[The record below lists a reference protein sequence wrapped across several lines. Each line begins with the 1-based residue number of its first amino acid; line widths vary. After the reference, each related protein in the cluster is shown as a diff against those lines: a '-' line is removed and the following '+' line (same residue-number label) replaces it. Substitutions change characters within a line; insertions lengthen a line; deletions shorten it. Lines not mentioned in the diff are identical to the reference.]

1 MKKLYLTLFNLISIL
16 TIFAQNQLLIPDT
29 VNSSNIN
36 LALDYGTYEFFPGKT
51 TQTMGANGNILGPTL
66 ILQQGDSINISVNN
80 LLSDTT
86 TIHWHGMHV
95 SAENDGGPHTTIPP
109 GTTWKP
115 AFTVRDKAA
124 LYWYHPHLHKKTDLH
139 VSKGIAGLIIVKDD
153 EEAQLN
159 LPRTYGVDDI
169 PLVIQTKSFDS
180 NYEIVA
186 HSNSDS
192 VLMVN
197 ATLNPYFDVPAQ
209 IIRLRILNGSSQRVF
224 NLGLSNNEAFFQI
237 ASDGG
242 LLDAPYETTRLQLAP
257 GERAEILLNLNNRQ
271 NDTVFLMSY
280 ASELP
285 NGIYGATYPGTNTSM
300 VLNGYNPNPLNGN
313 DFNILQL
320 NVVNPSS
327 NPVTN
332 IPANLVQV
340 SPIDE
345 SLANT
350 TRTLTFSP
358 VNMGLDQLNGAF
370 LINDASFDL
379 DVINYTIPFNNV
391 EIWELTNRSAIAH
404 PFHIHDV
411 QFYILT
417 RDGNAPPV
425 SEQGRKDVV
434 LVKPQETVRF
444 ITKFETFA
452 DDKVPYMYHCH
463 MLPHEDDGMMG
474 QFVVSS
480 NPLSVQKNTI
490 DSPEIRIL
498 LSQNKGEIKI
508 IAEQKISK
516 VQLFDIQGKSIY
528 PNVEYDNNTVLIKD
542 LSNGINIIQL
552 TVNNQVVAKK
562 VMIY

>member
-1 MKKLYLTLFNLISIL
+1 
-16 TIFAQNQLLIPDT
+16 
-29 VNSSNIN
+29 
-36 LALDYGTYEFFPGKT
+36 
-51 TQTMGANGNILGPTL
+51 
-66 ILQQGDSINISVNN
+66 
-80 LLSDTT
+80 
-86 TIHWHGMHV
+86 
-95 SAENDGGPHTTIPP
+95 
-109 GTTWKP
+109 
-115 AFTVRDKAA
+115 
-124 LYWYHPHLHKKTDLH
+124 
-139 VSKGIAGLIIVKDD
+139 
-153 EEAQLN
+153 
-159 LPRTYGVDDI
+159 
-169 PLVIQTKSFDS
+169 
-180 NYEIVA
+180 
-186 HSNSDS
+186 
-192 VLMVN
+192 
-197 ATLNPYFDVPAQ
+197 
-209 IIRLRILNGSSQRVF
+209 
-224 NLGLSNNEAFFQI
+224 
-237 ASDGG
+237 
-242 LLDAPYETTRLQLAP
+242 
-257 GERAEILLNLNNRQ
+257 
-271 NDTVFLMSY
+271 
-280 ASELP
+280 
-285 NGIYGATYPGTNTSM
+285 
-300 VLNGYNPNPLNGN
+300 
-313 DFNILQL
+313 
-320 NVVNPSS
+320 
-327 NPVTN
+327 
-332 IPANLVQV
+332 
-340 SPIDE
+340 
-345 SLANT
+345 LANT

-528 PNVEYDNNTVLIKD
+528 PNVEYDYNTVLIKN

-552 TVNNQVVAKK
+552 TVNNQIVAKK